1 MARWRL
7 TEAHY
12 LQVKDCFW
20 EQVETDRETGRQR
33 RKQYPVPLHLD
44 PKNPADCNYRPNTGN
59 VLMGGNSEEV
69 GSIVVCWEGKGE
81 RRDLVFIGDPTS
93 GMEPLDDEAK
103 EVSERL
109 MLSGKWNSVDTF
121 DMRSASEIRADQMIE
136 KMGQQNTPAEDVLAM
151 QKQMMEMMGMMAK
164 TLEQVA
170 IIASHPPIV
179 VDGQRRV

>member
-12 LQVKDCFW
+12 LQVEDCFW

-33 RKQYPVPLHLD
+33 RKQYPVPMHLD
-44 PKNPADCNYRPNTGN
+44 PKNPADCNYRPNSGN

-69 GSIVVCWEGKGE
+69 GAIVVCWKGKGE
-81 RRDLVFIGDPTS
+81 RRDIVFIGDPTS

-103 EVSERL
+103 EVTERL
-109 MLSGKWNSVDTF
+109 MAEGKWNSVDTF
-121 DMRSASEIRADQMIE
+121 DLRSASEIRADQMIE
-136 KMGQQNTPAEDVLAM
+136 SMGKTDTTGDVMAM
-151 QKQMMEMMGMMAK
+151 QKQMLEMMGMMAK

-170 IIASHPPIV
+170 VLASRPA
-179 VDGQRRV
+179 VDAARRT